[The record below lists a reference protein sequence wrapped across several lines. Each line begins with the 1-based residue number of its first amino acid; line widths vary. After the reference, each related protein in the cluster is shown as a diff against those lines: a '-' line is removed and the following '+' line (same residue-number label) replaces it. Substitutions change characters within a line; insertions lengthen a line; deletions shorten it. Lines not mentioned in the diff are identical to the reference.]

1 MMYMEKIKVTVFSNE
16 DYDKILAEAEE
27 GMNDVIVTDDFNQ
40 EEQDDE
46 QDKYNDFVTE
56 SKEVQE
62 GFLKV
67 LEETAQLISAQQQQQ
82 QEAKPQANKT
92 VQVAGTEE
100 EVEKAVE
107 EGKGLGQR
115 MGEFLSKFPQTV
127 KAFNATPRE
136 KQFDYARSVIEGLYL
151 QGKHLAETIPL
162 TDEFMELDER
172 EETGEAKEKSLV
184 EIIKTIAVKVIAVTV
199 GFVVET
205 VFFTL
210 DVVLESAACLTRIA
224 SHVVVELGYTGQ
236 QITKS
241 FKRHYLNK

>member
-1 MMYMEKIKVTVFSNE
+1 MSTIT
-16 DYDKILAEAEE
+16 
-27 GMNDVIVTDDFNQ
+27 G
-40 EEQDDE
+40 
-46 QDKYNDFVTE
+46 
-56 SKEVQE
+56 
-62 GFLKV
+62 KV
-67 LEETAQLISAQQQQQ
+67 LTQ
-82 QEAKPQANKT
+82 QEFEEAVVEATLGMDDSLTFEVDHGAYEEVVSESTEVNQSFVDMMEDVAKQIAADAT

-100 EVEKAVE
+100 EVKKAVE

>member
-1 MMYMEKIKVTVFSNE
+1 MSTIT
-16 DYDKILAEAEE
+16 
-27 GMNDVIVTDDFNQ
+27 G
-40 EEQDDE
+40 
-46 QDKYNDFVTE
+46 
-56 SKEVQE
+56 
-62 GFLKV
+62 KV
-67 LEETAQLISAQQQQQ
+67 LTQ
-82 QEAKPQANKT
+82 QEFEEAVVEATLGMDDSLTFEVDHGAYEEVVSESTEVNQSFVDMMEDVAKQIAADET

-100 EVEKAVE
+100 EVKKAVE

-184 EIIKTIAVKVIAVTV
+184 EIIKTIAIKVITATV

>member
-1 MMYMEKIKVTVFSNE
+1 MTKPMIK
-16 DYDKILAEAEE
+16 
-27 GMNDVIVTDDFNQ
+27 G
-40 EEQDDE
+40 
-46 QDKYNDFVTE
+46 
-56 SKEVQE
+56 
-62 GFLKV
+62 KV
-67 LEETAQLISAQQQQQ
+67 LTEQEFEDAVMEASLGIDDALVFEEVEVEEEPTTPNFSAILEDVAQEMENETIV
-82 QEAKPQANKT
+82 
-92 VQVAGTEE
+92 VQGTEE
-100 EVEKAVE
+100 DIREAVE

-127 KAFNATPRE
+127 KVFNAKPRE

-184 EIIKTIAVKVIAVTV
+184 QIIKTIAVKVITATV

-224 SHVVVELGYTGQ
+224 SHVVIELSYTGK

>member
-1 MMYMEKIKVTVFSNE
+1 MMYMSTIT
-16 DYDKILAEAEE
+16 
-27 GMNDVIVTDDFNQ
+27 G
-40 EEQDDE
+40 
-46 QDKYNDFVTE
+46 
-56 SKEVQE
+56 
-62 GFLKV
+62 KV
-67 LEETAQLISAQQQQQ
+67 LTQ
-82 QEAKPQANKT
+82 QEFEEAVVEATLGMDDSLTFEVDHGAYEEVVSESTEVNQSFVDMMEDVAKQIAADET

-100 EVEKAVE
+100 EVKKAVE

-184 EIIKTIAVKVIAVTV
+184 EIIKTIAVKVITATV

>member
-1 MMYMEKIKVTVFSNE
+1 MSTIT
-16 DYDKILAEAEE
+16 
-27 GMNDVIVTDDFNQ
+27 G
-40 EEQDDE
+40 
-46 QDKYNDFVTE
+46 
-56 SKEVQE
+56 
-62 GFLKV
+62 KV
-67 LEETAQLISAQQQQQ
+67 LTQ
-82 QEAKPQANKT
+82 QEFEEAVVEATLGMDDSLTFEVDHGAYEEVVSESTEVNQSFVDMMEDVAKQIAADET

-100 EVEKAVE
+100 EVKKAVE

-184 EIIKTIAVKVIAVTV
+184 EIIKTIAVKVITATV

-205 VFFTL
+205 VFFTS

>member
-1 MMYMEKIKVTVFSNE
+1 MEKIKVTVSSNE

-62 GFLKV
+62 VFLKA
-67 LEETAQLISAQQQQQ
+67 LEETAQLISAQQQQ
-82 QEAKPQANKT
+82 EAKPQADVT
-92 VQVAGTEE
+92 VKVAGTEE
-100 EVEKAVE
+100 EVKKAVE

-127 KAFNATPRE
+127 KAFNAKPRE

>member
-1 MMYMEKIKVTVFSNE
+1 MMYMSTIT
-16 DYDKILAEAEE
+16 
-27 GMNDVIVTDDFNQ
+27 G
-40 EEQDDE
+40 
-46 QDKYNDFVTE
+46 
-56 SKEVQE
+56 
-62 GFLKV
+62 KV
-67 LEETAQLISAQQQQQ
+67 LTQ
-82 QEAKPQANKT
+82 QEFEEAVMEATLGMDDSLTFEVDHGAYEEVVSESTEVNQSFVDMMEDVAKQIAADET
-92 VQVAGTEE
+92 VQIAGTEE
-100 EVEKAVE
+100 EVKKAVE

-184 EIIKTIAVKVIAVTV
+184 EIIKTIAVKVITATV

>member
-1 MMYMEKIKVTVFSNE
+1 MSTIT
-16 DYDKILAEAEE
+16 
-27 GMNDVIVTDDFNQ
+27 G
-40 EEQDDE
+40 
-46 QDKYNDFVTE
+46 
-56 SKEVQE
+56 
-62 GFLKV
+62 KV
-67 LEETAQLISAQQQQQ
+67 LTQ
-82 QEAKPQANKT
+82 QEFEEAVMEATLGMDDSLTFEVDHGAYEEVVSESTEVNQSFVDMMEDVAKQIAADET

-100 EVEKAVE
+100 EVKKAVE

-184 EIIKTIAVKVIAVTV
+184 EIIKTIAVKVITATV

>member
-1 MMYMEKIKVTVFSNE
+1 MEKIKVTVSSNE

-62 GFLKV
+62 VFLKA
-67 LEETAQLISAQQQQQ
+67 LEETAQLISAQQQQ
-82 QEAKPQANKT
+82 EAKPQADVT
-92 VQVAGTEE
+92 VKVAGTEE
-100 EVEKAVE
+100 EVKKAVE

-127 KAFNATPRE
+127 KAFNAKPRE

-172 EETGEAKEKSLV
+172 EETGEEKEKSLV
-184 EIIKTIAVKVIAVTV
+184 QIIKTIAVKVITATV

>member
-1 MMYMEKIKVTVFSNE
+1 MMYMSTIT
-16 DYDKILAEAEE
+16 
-27 GMNDVIVTDDFNQ
+27 G
-40 EEQDDE
+40 
-46 QDKYNDFVTE
+46 
-56 SKEVQE
+56 
-62 GFLKV
+62 KV
-67 LEETAQLISAQQQQQ
+67 LTQ
-82 QEAKPQANKT
+82 QEFEEAVVEATLGMDDSLTFEVDHGAYEEVVSESTEVNQSFVDMMEDVAKQIAADET

-100 EVEKAVE
+100 EVKKAVE

-172 EETGEAKEKSLV
+172 EETGESKEKSLV
-184 EIIKTIAVKVIAVTV
+184 EIIKTIAVKVITATV

>member
-1 MMYMEKIKVTVFSNE
+1 MSTIT
-16 DYDKILAEAEE
+16 
-27 GMNDVIVTDDFNQ
+27 G
-40 EEQDDE
+40 
-46 QDKYNDFVTE
+46 
-56 SKEVQE
+56 
-62 GFLKV
+62 KV
-67 LEETAQLISAQQQQQ
+67 LTQ
-82 QEAKPQANKT
+82 QEFEEAVMEATLGMDDSLTFEVDHGAYEEVVSESTEVNQSFVDMMEDVAKQIAADET

-100 EVEKAVE
+100 EVKKAVE

-127 KAFNATPRE
+127 KVFNATPRE

-172 EETGEAKEKSLV
+172 EETGESKEKSLV

>member
-1 MMYMEKIKVTVFSNE
+1 MSTIT
-16 DYDKILAEAEE
+16 
-27 GMNDVIVTDDFNQ
+27 G
-40 EEQDDE
+40 
-46 QDKYNDFVTE
+46 
-56 SKEVQE
+56 
-62 GFLKV
+62 KV
-67 LEETAQLISAQQQQQ
+67 LTQ
-82 QEAKPQANKT
+82 QEFEEAVMEATLGMDDSLTFEVDHGAYEEVVSESTEVNQSFVDMMEDVAKQIAADET

-100 EVEKAVE
+100 EVKKAVE

-205 VFFTL
+205 VVFTL

>member
-1 MMYMEKIKVTVFSNE
+1 MSTIT
-16 DYDKILAEAEE
+16 
-27 GMNDVIVTDDFNQ
+27 G
-40 EEQDDE
+40 
-46 QDKYNDFVTE
+46 
-56 SKEVQE
+56 
-62 GFLKV
+62 KV
-67 LEETAQLISAQQQQQ
+67 LTQQEFEEAVVEATLGMDDSLTFEVDHGAYEEVVSESTEVNQSFVDMMEDVAKQQKQQQQQQQQ
-82 QEAKPQANKT
+82 QEAKPQADVT

-100 EVEKAVE
+100 EVKKAVE

-172 EETGEAKEKSLV
+172 EETGEEKEKSLV
-184 EIIKTIAVKVIAVTV
+184 QIIKTIAVKVITATV

>member
-1 MMYMEKIKVTVFSNE
+1 MEKIKVTVSSNE

-56 SKEVQE
+56 SKEVHE
-62 GFLKV
+62 VFLKA
-67 LEETAQLISAQQQQQ
+67 LEETAQLISAQQQQ
-82 QEAKPQANKT
+82 EAKPQADVT
-92 VQVAGTEE
+92 VKVAGTEE
-100 EVEKAVE
+100 EVKKAVE

-127 KAFNATPRE
+127 KAFNAKPRE

>member
-1 MMYMEKIKVTVFSNE
+1 MMYMEKIKVTVSSNE

-62 GFLKV
+62 VFLKA
-67 LEETAQLISAQQQQQ
+67 LEETAQLISAQQQQ
-82 QEAKPQANKT
+82 EAKPQADVT
-92 VQVAGTEE
+92 VKVAGTEE
-100 EVEKAVE
+100 EVKKAVE

-127 KAFNATPRE
+127 KAFNAKPRE

-172 EETGEAKEKSLV
+172 EETGEEKEKSLV
-184 EIIKTIAVKVIAVTV
+184 QIIKTIAVKVIAATV

-241 FKRHYLNK
+241 FKRHYLNI

>member
-1 MMYMEKIKVTVFSNE
+1 MSTIT
-16 DYDKILAEAEE
+16 
-27 GMNDVIVTDDFNQ
+27 G
-40 EEQDDE
+40 
-46 QDKYNDFVTE
+46 
-56 SKEVQE
+56 
-62 GFLKV
+62 KV
-67 LEETAQLISAQQQQQ
+67 LTQ
-82 QEAKPQANKT
+82 QEFEEAVVEATLGMDDSLTFEVDHGAYEEVVSKSTVVNQSFVDMMEDVAKQIAADET

-100 EVEKAVE
+100 EVKKAVE

-172 EETGEAKEKSLV
+172 EETGEEKEKSLV
-184 EIIKTIAVKVIAVTV
+184 QIIKTIAVKVITATV

>member
-1 MMYMEKIKVTVFSNE
+1 MEKIKVTVSSNE

-27 GMNDVIVTDDFNQ
+27 GMNDVVVTDDFNQ

-46 QDKYNDFVTE
+46 QDKYNDFVTK

-62 GFLKV
+62 GFLKA
-67 LEETAQLISAQQQQQ
+67 LEGTAQLISAQKKQQQQQ
-82 QEAKPQANKT
+82 QEAKPQADVT
-92 VQVAGTEE
+92 VKVAGTEE
-100 EVEKAVE
+100 EVKKAVE

-127 KAFNATPRE
+127 KAFNAKPRE

-172 EETGEAKEKSLV
+172 EETGEEKEKSLV
-184 EIIKTIAVKVIAVTV
+184 QIIKTIAVKVIAATV

>member
-1 MMYMEKIKVTVFSNE
+1 MSTIT
-16 DYDKILAEAEE
+16 
-27 GMNDVIVTDDFNQ
+27 G
-40 EEQDDE
+40 
-46 QDKYNDFVTE
+46 
-56 SKEVQE
+56 
-62 GFLKV
+62 KV
-67 LEETAQLISAQQQQQ
+67 LTQ
-82 QEAKPQANKT
+82 QEFEEAVVEATLGMDDSLTFEVDHGAYEEVVSESTEVNQSFVDMMEDVAKQIAADET

-100 EVEKAVE
+100 EVKKAVE

-184 EIIKTIAVKVIAVTV
+184 EIIKTIAVKVITATV

>member
-1 MMYMEKIKVTVFSNE
+1 MEKIKVTVSSNE

-62 GFLKV
+62 VFLKA
-67 LEETAQLISAQQQQQ
+67 LEETAQLISAQQQQ
-82 QEAKPQANKT
+82 EAKPQADVT
-92 VQVAGTEE
+92 VKVAGTEE
-100 EVEKAVE
+100 EVKKAVE

-127 KAFNATPRE
+127 KAFNAKPRE

-172 EETGEAKEKSLV
+172 EETGEEKEKSLV
-184 EIIKTIAVKVIAVTV
+184 QIIKTIAVKVIAATV

>member
-1 MMYMEKIKVTVFSNE
+1 MTTIKEVFSNE
-16 DYDKILAEAEE
+16 DYDQIVTEAEE
-27 GMNDVIVTDDFNQ
+27 GMNDILVTDDFNQ
-40 EEQDDE
+40 KEQGDE
-46 QDKYNDFVTE
+46 QAKYDDFVSK
-56 SKEVQE
+56 SKEIRE
-62 GFLKV
+62 GFV
-67 LEETAQLISAQQQQQ
+67 QMLEETAKL
-82 QEAKPQANKT
+82 EKAKLQAEQKT
-92 VQVAGTEE
+92 ADETIKVAGTEE
-100 EVEKAVE
+100 EVQEAVE

-115 MGEFLSKFPQTV
+115 MGKFLSKFPQTV
-127 KAFNATPRE
+127 KAFNAKPRE

-184 EIIKTIAVKVIAVTV
+184 QIIKTIAVKVITATV

-241 FKRHYLNK
+241 FKRHYLKK

>member
-1 MMYMEKIKVTVFSNE
+1 MMYMSTIT
-16 DYDKILAEAEE
+16 
-27 GMNDVIVTDDFNQ
+27 G
-40 EEQDDE
+40 
-46 QDKYNDFVTE
+46 
-56 SKEVQE
+56 
-62 GFLKV
+62 KV
-67 LEETAQLISAQQQQQ
+67 LTQ
-82 QEAKPQANKT
+82 QEFEEAVMEATLGMDDSLTFEVDHGAYEEVVSESTEVNQSFVDMMEDVAKQIAADET

-100 EVEKAVE
+100 EVKKAVE

-172 EETGEAKEKSLV
+172 VETGEAKEKSLV

>member
-1 MMYMEKIKVTVFSNE
+1 MMYMSTIT
-16 DYDKILAEAEE
+16 
-27 GMNDVIVTDDFNQ
+27 G
-40 EEQDDE
+40 
-46 QDKYNDFVTE
+46 
-56 SKEVQE
+56 
-62 GFLKV
+62 KV
-67 LEETAQLISAQQQQQ
+67 LTQ
-82 QEAKPQANKT
+82 QEFEEAVMEATLGMDDSLTFEVDHGAYEEVVSESTEVNQSFVDMMEDVAKQIAADET

-100 EVEKAVE
+100 EVKKAVE

-184 EIIKTIAVKVIAVTV
+184 EIIKTIAVKVITATV

>member
-1 MMYMEKIKVTVFSNE
+1 MMYMSTIT
-16 DYDKILAEAEE
+16 
-27 GMNDVIVTDDFNQ
+27 G
-40 EEQDDE
+40 
-46 QDKYNDFVTE
+46 
-56 SKEVQE
+56 
-62 GFLKV
+62 KV
-67 LEETAQLISAQQQQQ
+67 LTQ
-82 QEAKPQANKT
+82 QEFEEAVMEATLGMDDSLTFEVDHGAYEEVVSESTEVNQSFVDMMEDVAKQIAADET

-100 EVEKAVE
+100 EVKKAVE

>member
-1 MMYMEKIKVTVFSNE
+1 MSTIT
-16 DYDKILAEAEE
+16 
-27 GMNDVIVTDDFNQ
+27 G
-40 EEQDDE
+40 
-46 QDKYNDFVTE
+46 
-56 SKEVQE
+56 
-62 GFLKV
+62 KV
-67 LEETAQLISAQQQQQ
+67 LTQ
-82 QEAKPQANKT
+82 QEFEEAVVEATLGMDDSLTFEVDHGAYEEVVSESTEVNQSFVDMMEDVAKQIAADET

-100 EVEKAVE
+100 EVKKAVE

-172 EETGEAKEKSLV
+172 EETGESKEKSLV
-184 EIIKTIAVKVIAVTV
+184 EIIKTIAVKVITATV

>member
-1 MMYMEKIKVTVFSNE
+1 MSTIT
-16 DYDKILAEAEE
+16 
-27 GMNDVIVTDDFNQ
+27 G
-40 EEQDDE
+40 
-46 QDKYNDFVTE
+46 
-56 SKEVQE
+56 
-62 GFLKV
+62 KV
-67 LEETAQLISAQQQQQ
+67 LTQ
-82 QEAKPQANKT
+82 QEFEEAVMEATLGMDDSLTFEVDHGAYEEVVSESTEVNQPFVDMMEDVAKQIAADET

-100 EVEKAVE
+100 EVKKAVE

>member
-1 MMYMEKIKVTVFSNE
+1 MSTIT
-16 DYDKILAEAEE
+16 
-27 GMNDVIVTDDFNQ
+27 G
-40 EEQDDE
+40 
-46 QDKYNDFVTE
+46 
-56 SKEVQE
+56 
-62 GFLKV
+62 KV
-67 LEETAQLISAQQQQQ
+67 LTQ
-82 QEAKPQANKT
+82 QEFEEAVMEATLGMDDSLTFEVDHGAYEEVVSESTEVNQSFVDMMEDVAKQIAADET

-100 EVEKAVE
+100 EVKKAVE

>member
-1 MMYMEKIKVTVFSNE
+1 MSTIT
-16 DYDKILAEAEE
+16 
-27 GMNDVIVTDDFNQ
+27 G
-40 EEQDDE
+40 
-46 QDKYNDFVTE
+46 
-56 SKEVQE
+56 
-62 GFLKV
+62 KV
-67 LEETAQLISAQQQQQ
+67 LTQ
-82 QEAKPQANKT
+82 QEFEEAVVEATLGMDDSLTFEVDHGAYEEVVSESTEVNQSFVDMMEDVAKQIAADET

-100 EVEKAVE
+100 EVKKAVE

>member
-1 MMYMEKIKVTVFSNE
+1 MMYMSTIT
-16 DYDKILAEAEE
+16 
-27 GMNDVIVTDDFNQ
+27 G
-40 EEQDDE
+40 
-46 QDKYNDFVTE
+46 
-56 SKEVQE
+56 
-62 GFLKV
+62 KV
-67 LEETAQLISAQQQQQ
+67 LTQ
-82 QEAKPQANKT
+82 QEFEEAVVEATLGMDDSLTFEVDHGAYEEVVSESTEVNQSFVDMMEDVAKQIAADET

-100 EVEKAVE
+100 EVKKAVE